1 MSDKYE
7 NAFNNAHGIK
17 FDRFRFDE
25 PEYDMLIV
33 HDENDYLEHLRVQGA
48 GLAYYSALAKQLERD
63 FDELE
68 RRLKFRY
75 NEMYAEC
82 SNILGREGKKT
93 TVRDIE
99 SFVQT
104 KYESELE
111 KFYRQ
116 LDEIRSQRDYV
127 VSFLEGWRQKSFI
140 LTSMTQMITS
150 GLLAPKQ
157 TVTEEDMKS
166 NLQHIKEILNRRNK
180 EKKENQ

>member
-1 MSDKYE
+1 MSDRFE
-7 NAFNNAHGIK
+7 NAFNNAHEIK
-17 FDRFRFDE
+17 FDRFQFDE
-25 PEYDMLIV
+25 PDYDMLIV
-33 HDENDYLEHLRVQGA
+33 HDENDYLEHLKVQGA
-48 GLAYYSALAKQLERD
+48 GLAYYGALAKQIERN

-82 SNILGREGKKT
+82 SNILSREGKKA

-104 KYESELE
+104 KYESELHKLYE
-111 KFYRQ
+111 Q
-116 LDEIRSQRDYV
+116 LDQLRSQRDYV
-127 VSFLEGWRQKSFI
+127 AAFLDGWRQKSFI
-140 LTSMTQMITS
+140 LTSMTQMITA

-166 NLQHIKEILNRRNK
+166 NLQHIKEILNRRR
-180 EKKENQ
+180 EKKEN